1 MTLANASKQLMCLL
15 LVLPGMPC
23 LAEQSEKET
32 ETPSAIKVELA
43 GDSKLIEKDKKKPRK
58 SRLKYRNG
66 PVCMCSGGLSEADI
80 QAAWLKRFSQTKT
93 LEQ

>member
-32 ETPSAIKVELA
+32 EAQKIPA
-43 GDSKLIEKDKKKPRK
+43 
-58 SRLKYRNG
+58 
-66 PVCMCSGGLSEADI
+66 
-80 QAAWLKRFSQTKT
+80 
-93 LEQ
+93 